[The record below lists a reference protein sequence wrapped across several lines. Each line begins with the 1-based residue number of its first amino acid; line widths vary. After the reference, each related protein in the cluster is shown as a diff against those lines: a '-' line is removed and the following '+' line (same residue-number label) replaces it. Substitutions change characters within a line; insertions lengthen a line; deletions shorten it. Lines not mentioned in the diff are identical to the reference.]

1 MDLINFVNITTE
13 LNLKKDIETFLG
25 ISMTI
30 NAVLTK
36 FHGHPSIKQIRE
48 TFNNDEDISFEE
60 VTED

>member
-36 FHGHPSIKQIRE
+36 CQRLSIMTKIFLLRK
-48 TFNNDEDISFEE
+48 
-60 VTED
+60 

>member
-25 ISMTI
+25 IYMTI

-36 FHGHPSIKQIRE
+36 FQGHPSIKQIRE